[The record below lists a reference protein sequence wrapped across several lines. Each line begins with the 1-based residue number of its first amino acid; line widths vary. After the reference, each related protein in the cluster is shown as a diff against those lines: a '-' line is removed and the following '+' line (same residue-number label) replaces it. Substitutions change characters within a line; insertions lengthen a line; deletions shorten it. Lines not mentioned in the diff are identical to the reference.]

1 MRTILQKVVCLFVL
15 FTLAV
20 SCGERKMTSEELFE
34 QCASGVVL
42 IMNEYYYTIHLPGGG
57 NLYFS
62 DLDGE
67 DMVGLTADQ
76 SEIMANRNM
85 LFGTGFFVS
94 EDGKIMTNRHVA
106 APQIDPAE
114 VKKSY
119 RSLIQAIRTVV
130 EYRQLEL
137 SNQYNQLSVQIQ
149 NSTYY
154 DFYGYVHTDY
164 SAVSQLTAQQQEL
177 SRQFGELEELK
188 ENLSMDVSELKIESV
203 CELGIAYNNTY
214 VASEKDFKGC
224 VVTKVSEK
232 DDIDLALIQ
241 LKDKKTPATAHV
253 FTLPGQSKK
262 EEGLWEK
269 VKRVFGNDEK
279 ERKITVNEPLY
290 MIGYNAGIQLAST
303 SQGIKAQLTSG
314 NVSQESD
321 GVRLL
326 YTIPTLGGSSGSP
339 VVDEY
344 GNLVAVNF
352 AKVSNT
358 QNFNFGIVAQQAANF
373 MK

>member
-1 MRTILQKVVCLFVL
+1 MRKILQKVACLFVL
-15 FTLAV
+15 FTFTV
-20 SCGERKMTSEELFE
+20 SCSERKMTSEELFS

-42 IMNEYYYTIHLPGGG
+42 IMNEYYYVIHLPGGG
-57 NLYFS
+57 ELYFS
-62 DLDGE
+62 DFDGE
-67 DMVGLTADQ
+67 NMVGLTAEQ

-106 APQIDPAE
+106 APQIDPTE

-119 RSLIQAIRTVV
+119 RSLVRAIRTIV
-130 EYRQLEL
+130 EYRQMEL
-137 SNQYNQLSVQIQ
+137 SNQYDQLTAQIR

-154 DFYGYVHTDY
+154 DFYGYAHTDY
-164 SAVSQLTAQQQEL
+164 AAVSQLTAQQQNL
-177 SRQFGELEELK
+177 SLQFSELEELK
-188 ENLSMDVSELKIESV
+188 ENLDMDVSELKIESV
-203 CELGIAYNNTY
+203 CELGVAYNNTY

-224 VVTKVSEK
+224 VVTKISDK

-253 FTLPGQSKK
+253 FALPGQPEK
-262 EEGLWEK
+262 EKGLWDK
-269 VKRVFGNDEK
+269 VKSVFGDDGK

-344 GNLVAVNF
+344 GHLVAVNF

-358 QNFNFGIVAQQAANF
+358 QNFNFGIVAQQAADF

>member
-1 MRTILQKVVCLFVL
+1 MRTILQKMACLFVL
-15 FTLAV
+15 FTFTV
-20 SCGERKMTSEELFE
+20 SCSERKMTSEELFS

-42 IMNEYYYTIHLPGGG
+42 IMNEYYYVIHLPGGDE
-57 NLYFS
+57 LYFS
-62 DLDGE
+62 DFDGE
-67 DMVGLTADQ
+67 NMVGLTAEQ

-106 APQIDPAE
+106 APQIDPTE

-119 RSLIQAIRTVV
+119 RSLVRAIRAIV
-130 EYRQLEL
+130 EYRQMEL
-137 SNQYNQLSVQIQ
+137 SNQYDQLTAQIR

-154 DFYGYVHTDY
+154 DFYGYAHTDNG
-164 SAVSQLTAQQQEL
+164 AVSQLTAQQQDL
-177 SRQFGELEELK
+177 SRQFSELEELK
-188 ENLSMDVSELKIESV
+188 ENLDMDVSELKIESV
-203 CELGIAYNNTY
+203 CELGVAYNNTY

-224 VVTKVSEK
+224 VVTKISDK

-253 FTLPGQSKK
+253 FALPGQPEK
-262 EEGLWEK
+262 EKGIWDK
-269 VKRVFGNDEK
+269 VKSVFGDDGT

-344 GNLVAVNF
+344 GHLVAVNF

-358 QNFNFGIVAQQAANF
+358 QNFNFGIVAQQAADF

>member
-1 MRTILQKVVCLFVL
+1 MRKILQKVACLFVL
-15 FTLAV
+15 FTFTV
-20 SCGERKMTSEELFE
+20 SCSERKMTSEELFS

-42 IMNEYYYTIHLPGGG
+42 IMNEYYYVIHLPGGG
-57 NLYFS
+57 ELYFS
-62 DLDGE
+62 DFDGE
-67 DMVGLTADQ
+67 NMVGLTAEQ

-106 APQIDPAE
+106 APQIDPTE

-119 RSLIQAIRTVV
+119 RSLVRAIRTIV
-130 EYRQLEL
+130 EYRQMEL
-137 SNQYNQLSVQIQ
+137 SNQYDQLTAQIR

-154 DFYGYVHTDY
+154 DFYGYAHTDY
-164 SAVSQLTAQQQEL
+164 AAVSQLTAQQQNL
-177 SRQFGELEELK
+177 SRQFSELEELK
-188 ENLSMDVSELKIESV
+188 ENLDMDVSELKIESV
-203 CELGIAYNNTY
+203 CELGVAYNNTY

-224 VVTKVSEK
+224 VVTKISDK

-253 FTLPGQSKK
+253 FALPGQPEK
-262 EEGLWEK
+262 EKGLWDK
-269 VKRVFGNDEK
+269 VKSVFGDDGK

-344 GNLVAVNF
+344 GHLVAVNF

-358 QNFNFGIVAQQAANF
+358 QNFNFGIVAQQAADF

>member
-1 MRTILQKVVCLFVL
+1 MRKILQKVACLFVL
-15 FTLAV
+15 FTFTV
-20 SCGERKMTSEELFE
+20 SCSERKMTSEELFS

-42 IMNEYYYTIHLPGGG
+42 IMNEYYYVIHLPGGG
-57 NLYFS
+57 ELYFS
-62 DLDGE
+62 DFDGE
-67 DMVGLTADQ
+67 NMVGLTAEQ

-119 RSLIQAIRTVV
+119 RSLVRAIRTIV
-130 EYRQLEL
+130 EYRQIEL
-137 SNQYNQLSVQIQ
+137 SNQYDQLTAQIR

-154 DFYGYVHTDY
+154 DFYGYAHTDY
-164 SAVSQLTAQQQEL
+164 ATVSQLTAQQQNL
-177 SRQFGELEELK
+177 SRQFSELEELK
-188 ENLSMDVSELKIESV
+188 ENLDMDVSELKIKSV
-203 CELGIAYNNTY
+203 CELGVAYNNTY

-224 VVTKVSEK
+224 VVTKISDK

-253 FTLPGQSKK
+253 FALPGLPEK
-262 EEGLWEK
+262 EKGLWDK
-269 VKRVFGNDEK
+269 VKSVFGDDGK
-279 ERKITVNEPLY
+279 ERKIRVNEPLY

-344 GNLVAVNF
+344 GHLVAVNF

-358 QNFNFGIVAQQAANF
+358 QNFNFGIVAQQAADF

>member
-1 MRTILQKVVCLFVL
+1 MFVL
-15 FTLAV
+15 FTFTV
-20 SCGERKMTSEELFE
+20 SCSERKMTSEELFS

-42 IMNEYYYTIHLPGGG
+42 IMNEYYYVIHLPGGG
-57 NLYFS
+57 ELYFS
-62 DLDGE
+62 DFDGE
-67 DMVGLTADQ
+67 NMVGLTAEQ

-106 APQIDPAE
+106 DPQIDPTE

-119 RSLIQAIRTVV
+119 RSLVRAIRTIV
-130 EYRQLEL
+130 EYRQMEL
-137 SNQYNQLSVQIQ
+137 SNQYDQLTAQIR

-154 DFYGYVHTDY
+154 DFYGYAHTDY
-164 SAVSQLTAQQQEL
+164 AAVSQLTAQQQNL
-177 SRQFGELEELK
+177 SLQFSELEELK
-188 ENLSMDVSELKIESV
+188 ENLDMDVSELKIESV
-203 CELGIAYNNTY
+203 CELGVAYNNTY

-224 VVTKVSEK
+224 VVTKISDK

-253 FTLPGQSKK
+253 FALPGQPEK
-262 EEGLWEK
+262 EKGLWDK
-269 VKRVFGNDEK
+269 VKSVFGDDGK

-344 GNLVAVNF
+344 GHLVAVNF

-358 QNFNFGIVAQQAANF
+358 QNFNFGIVAQQAADF

>member
-1 MRTILQKVVCLFVL
+1 MRTILQKVACLFVL
-15 FTLAV
+15 FTFAV
-20 SCGERKMTSEELFE
+20 SCSERKMTSEELFS

-42 IMNEYYYTIHLPGGG
+42 IMNEYYYVIHLPGGG
-57 NLYFS
+57 ELYFS
-62 DLDGE
+62 DFDGE
-67 DMVGLTADQ
+67 NMVGLTAEQ

-119 RSLIQAIRTVV
+119 RSLVRAIRTIV
-130 EYRQLEL
+130 EYRQMEL
-137 SNQYNQLSVQIQ
+137 SNQYDQLTAQIR

-154 DFYGYVHTDY
+154 DFYGYAHTDY
-164 SAVSQLTAQQQEL
+164 AAVSQLTAQQQNL
-177 SRQFGELEELK
+177 SLQFSELEELK
-188 ENLSMDVSELKIESV
+188 ENLDMDVSELKIESV
-203 CELGIAYNNTY
+203 CELGVAYNNTY

-224 VVTKVSEK
+224 VVTKISDK

-241 LKDKKTPATAHV
+241 LKDKKTPTTAHV
-253 FTLPGQSKK
+253 FALPGQPEK
-262 EEGLWEK
+262 EKGLWDK
-269 VKRVFGNDEK
+269 VKSVFGDDGK

-344 GNLVAVNF
+344 GHLVAVNF

-358 QNFNFGIVAQQAANF
+358 QNFNFGIVAQQAADF

>member
-1 MRTILQKVVCLFVL
+1 MRTILQKVACLFVL
-15 FTLAV
+15 FTFTV
-20 SCGERKMTSEELFE
+20 SCSERKMTSEELFS

-42 IMNEYYYTIHLPGGG
+42 IMNEYYYVIHLPGGG
-57 NLYFS
+57 ELYFS
-62 DLDGE
+62 DFDGE
-67 DMVGLTADQ
+67 NMVGLTAEQ

-119 RSLIQAIRTVV
+119 RSLVRAIRTIV
-130 EYRQLEL
+130 EYRQMEL
-137 SNQYNQLSVQIQ
+137 SNQYDQLTAQIR

-154 DFYGYVHTDY
+154 DFYGYAHTDY
-164 SAVSQLTAQQQEL
+164 AAVSQLTAQQQNL
-177 SRQFGELEELK
+177 SRQFSELEELK
-188 ENLSMDVSELKIESV
+188 ENLDMDVSELKIESV
-203 CELGIAYNNTY
+203 CELGVAYNNTY

-224 VVTKVSEK
+224 VVTKISDK

-241 LKDKKTPATAHV
+241 LKDKKTPTTAYV
-253 FTLPGQSKK
+253 FALPGLPEK
-262 EEGLWEK
+262 EKGLWDK
-269 VKRVFGNDEK
+269 VKSVLGDDGK

-344 GNLVAVNF
+344 GHLVAVNF

-358 QNFNFGIVAQQAANF
+358 QNFNFGIVAQQAADF

>member
-1 MRTILQKVVCLFVL
+1 MFVL
-15 FTLAV
+15 FTFTV
-20 SCGERKMTSEELFE
+20 SCSERKMTSEELFS

-42 IMNEYYYTIHLPGGG
+42 IMNEYYYVIHLPGGDE
-57 NLYFS
+57 LYFS
-62 DLDGE
+62 DFDGE
-67 DMVGLTADQ
+67 NMVGLTAEQ

-119 RSLIQAIRTVV
+119 RSLVRAIRAIV
-130 EYRQLEL
+130 EYRQMEL
-137 SNQYNQLSVQIQ
+137 SNQYDQLTAQIR

-154 DFYGYVHTDY
+154 DFYGYAHTDY
-164 SAVSQLTAQQQEL
+164 GAVSQLTAQQQDL
-177 SRQFGELEELK
+177 SRQFSELEELK
-188 ENLSMDVSELKIESV
+188 ENLDMDVSELKIESV
-203 CELGIAYNNTY
+203 CELGVAYNNTY

-224 VVTKVSEK
+224 VVTKISDK

-253 FTLPGQSKK
+253 FALPGQPEK
-262 EEGLWEK
+262 EKGIWGK
-269 VKRVFGNDEK
+269 VKSVFGDDGT

-344 GNLVAVNF
+344 GHLVAVNF

-358 QNFNFGIVAQQAANF
+358 QNFNFGIVAQQAADF

>member
-1 MRTILQKVVCLFVL
+1 MRKILQKVACLFVL
-15 FTLAV
+15 FTFTV
-20 SCGERKMTSEELFE
+20 NCSERKMTSEELFS

-42 IMNEYYYTIHLPGGG
+42 IMNEYYYVIHLPGGG
-57 NLYFS
+57 ELYFS
-62 DLDGE
+62 DFDGE
-67 DMVGLTADQ
+67 NMVGLTAEQ

-106 APQIDPAE
+106 APQIDPTE

-119 RSLIQAIRTVV
+119 RSLVRAIRTIV
-130 EYRQLEL
+130 EYRQMEL
-137 SNQYNQLSVQIQ
+137 SNQYDQLTAQIR

-154 DFYGYVHTDY
+154 DFYGYAHTDY
-164 SAVSQLTAQQQEL
+164 AAVSQLTAQQQDL
-177 SRQFGELEELK
+177 SRQFSELEELK
-188 ENLSMDVSELKIESV
+188 ENLDMDVSELKIESV
-203 CELGIAYNNTY
+203 CELGVAYNNTY

-224 VVTKVSEK
+224 VVTKISDK

-241 LKDKKTPATAHV
+241 LKDKKTPTTAHV
-253 FTLPGQSKK
+253 FALPGLPKK
-262 EEGLWEK
+262 EKGLWDK
-269 VKRVFGNDEK
+269 VKSVFGDDGK

-344 GNLVAVNF
+344 GHLVAVNF

-358 QNFNFGIVAQQAANF
+358 QNFNFGIVAQQAADF

>member
-1 MRTILQKVVCLFVL
+1 MRKILQKVACLFVL
-15 FTLAV
+15 FTFTV
-20 SCGERKMTSEELFE
+20 SCSERKMTSEELFS

-42 IMNEYYYTIHLPGGG
+42 IMNEYYYVIHLPGGG
-57 NLYFS
+57 ELYFS
-62 DLDGE
+62 DFDGE
-67 DMVGLTADQ
+67 NMVGLTAEQ

-106 APQIDPAE
+106 APQIDPTE

-119 RSLIQAIRTVV
+119 RSLVRAIRTIV
-130 EYRQLEL
+130 EYRQMEL
-137 SNQYNQLSVQIQ
+137 SNQYDQLTSQIR

-154 DFYGYVHTDY
+154 DFYGYAHTDY
-164 SAVSQLTAQQQEL
+164 AAVSQLTAQQQNL
-177 SRQFGELEELK
+177 SRQFSELEELK
-188 ENLSMDVSELKIESV
+188 ENLDMDVSELKIESV
-203 CELGIAYNNTY
+203 CELGVAYNNTY

-224 VVTKVSEK
+224 VVTKISDK

-253 FTLPGQSKK
+253 FALPGLPEK
-262 EEGLWEK
+262 EKGLWDK
-269 VKRVFGNDEK
+269 VKSVFGDDGK

-344 GNLVAVNF
+344 GHLVAVNF

-358 QNFNFGIVAQQAANF
+358 QNFNFGIVAQQAADF

>member
-1 MRTILQKVVCLFVL
+1 MRTILQKVACLFVL
-15 FTLAV
+15 FTFTV
-20 SCGERKMTSEELFE
+20 SCSERKMTSEELFS

-42 IMNEYYYTIHLPGGG
+42 IMNEYYYVIHLPGGE
-57 NLYFS
+57 LYFS
-62 DLDGE
+62 DFDGE
-67 DMVGLTADQ
+67 NMVGLTAEQ

-119 RSLIQAIRTVV
+119 RSLVRAIRTIV
-130 EYRQLEL
+130 EYRQMEL
-137 SNQYNQLSVQIQ
+137 SNQYDQLTAQIR

-154 DFYGYVHTDY
+154 DFYGYAHTDY
-164 SAVSQLTAQQQEL
+164 AAVSQLTAQQQNL
-177 SRQFGELEELK
+177 SRQFSELEELK
-188 ENLSMDVSELKIESV
+188 ENLDMDVSELKIESV
-203 CELGIAYNNTY
+203 CELGVAYNNTY

-224 VVTKVSEK
+224 VVTKISDK

-241 LKDKKTPATAHV
+241 LKDKKTPTTAHV
-253 FTLPGQSKK
+253 FALPGQPEK
-262 EEGLWEK
+262 EKGLWDK
-269 VKRVFGNDEK
+269 VKSVFGDDGK

-344 GNLVAVNF
+344 GHLVAVNF

-358 QNFNFGIVAQQAANF
+358 QNFNFGIVAQQAADF

>member
-1 MRTILQKVVCLFVL
+1 MRTILQKMACLFVL
-15 FTLAV
+15 FTFTV
-20 SCGERKMTSEELFE
+20 SCSERKMTSEELFS

-42 IMNEYYYTIHLPGGG
+42 IMNEYYYVIHLPGGDE
-57 NLYFS
+57 LYFS
-62 DLDGE
+62 DFDGE
-67 DMVGLTADQ
+67 NMVGLTAEQ

-119 RSLIQAIRTVV
+119 RSLVRAIRAIV
-130 EYRQLEL
+130 EYRQMEL
-137 SNQYNQLSVQIQ
+137 SNQYDQLTAQIR

-154 DFYGYVHTDY
+154 DFYGYAHTDY
-164 SAVSQLTAQQQEL
+164 GAVSQLTAQQQDL
-177 SRQFGELEELK
+177 SRQFSELEELK
-188 ENLSMDVSELKIESV
+188 ENLDMDVSELKIESV
-203 CELGIAYNNTY
+203 CELGVAYNNTY

-224 VVTKVSEK
+224 VVTKISDK

-253 FTLPGQSKK
+253 FALPGQPEK
-262 EEGLWEK
+262 EKGIWDK
-269 VKRVFGNDEK
+269 VKSVFGDDGT

-344 GNLVAVNF
+344 GHLVAVNF

-358 QNFNFGIVAQQAANF
+358 QNFNFGIVAQQAADF